1 MCAVRGVAVE
11 AGGKRVSA
19 YPSRWS
25 TGPDRRGRRRGT
37 PRDLR
42 LSAMAD
48 TRHVPAAD
56 LAAVLR
62 GIESVLVE
70 EAR

>member
-1 MCAVRGVAVE
+1 
-11 AGGKRVSA
+11 
-19 YPSRWS
+19 
-25 TGPDRRGRRRGT
+25 
-37 PRDLR
+37 
-42 LSAMAD
+42 MAD